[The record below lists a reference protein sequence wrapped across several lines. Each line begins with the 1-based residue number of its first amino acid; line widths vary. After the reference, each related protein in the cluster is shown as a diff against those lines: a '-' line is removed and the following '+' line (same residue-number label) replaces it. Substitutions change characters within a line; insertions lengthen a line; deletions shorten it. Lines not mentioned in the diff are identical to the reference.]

1 MAASVGAFSIQ
12 RNISKEGRN
21 LFTFYHFNVYLIES
35 LQKKKRFEKHLRM
48 GASVLV
54 SVTKFSLRLDV
65 LTFCTEFRTK
75 CFYLTSSNLM
85 ISPFKNSLKDIL
97 SRNVSIDADSSVAI
111 YYSRVKE
118 VVVRRCPVKKM
129 FLNISQ
135 NSQENACA
143 EDPGTGVCL

>member
-1 MAASVGAFSIQ
+1 
-12 RNISKEGRN
+12 
-21 LFTFYHFNVYLIES
+21 
-35 LQKKKRFEKHLRM
+35 M

-85 ISPFKNSLKDIL
+85 ISTFKNSLKDIL
-97 SRNVSIDADSSVAI
+97 SRNVSVDADFSVAI

-129 FLNISQ
+129 FLSISQ

-143 EDPGTGVCL
+143 EDPGTGVCLWVLLYFYLKPLVDASAFSWLIRWPLWRRWISWTSSEARKENRWFIG

>member
-1 MAASVGAFSIQ
+1 
-12 RNISKEGRN
+12 
-21 LFTFYHFNVYLIES
+21 
-35 LQKKKRFEKHLRM
+35 M

-118 VVVRRCPVKKM
+118 VVVRRCPVKKNVLEHFSKFTGKRVCRRPWHRCLPVSFAI
-129 FLNISQ
+129 FLFKTSGGCFCI
-135 NSQENACA
+135 
-143 EDPGTGVCL
+143 

>member
-1 MAASVGAFSIQ
+1 MAASVGALSIQ

-21 LFTFYHFNVYLIES
+21 LFKFYHFNVYLIES
-35 LQKKKRFEKHLRM
+35 LQKKRFEKHLRM
-48 GASVLV
+48 AASVLV
-54 SVTKFSLRLDV
+54 SVTKFSLRLDA

-85 ISPFKNSLKDIL
+85 ISTFKNSLKDIL
-97 SRNVSIDADSSVAI
+97 SRNVSVDADFSVAI